1 MPPLVLLFLLHSSY
15 IQYTQ
20 HCKPLTSPY
29 LAFSP
34 LLSLFNTQALSTTV
48 VLFIVSLSSSG
59 STLIPCSNWGAD
71 QPVTVVVC
79 IPLPSWDHGD
89 GGNNEGYIWMELRV
103 VHTSSFFWRLYAYT
117 QQYHTHYVVTMQMI
131 ATLYVNESSVYW
143 FYKFS
148 PLSSHLLIWCRPT
161 FLHWFSTFFHLLV
174 SIF

>member
-103 VHTSSFFWRLYAYT
+103 VHTSSFFLAFVCIHTAIPYT
-117 QQYHTHYVVTMQMI
+117 
-131 ATLYVNESSVYW
+131 LC
-143 FYKFS
+143 
-148 PLSSHLLIWCRPT
+148 SHNANDCNIVRKWVKCLLILQVQPIIFT
-161 FLHWFSTFFHLLV
+161 FTYMM
-174 SIF
+174 